1 MDTIGAARRRI
12 MVAGAMLAAGGTAH
26 AQPQVWPA
34 RPVRIVVGFAPGG
47 GVDAMGRLLAARLAE
62 QLGQQFI
69 VENRAGASGL
79 IAADTVTRAA
89 PDGHTLLLA
98 DTSLLIARSFGNT
111 QAPDPERA
119 FTPVALAFRAPLMVV
134 ANTAFPASDPA
145 SLVRTLKAEPGRHAY
160 ATSGVGT
167 VHHLGFELLKQRTGT
182 FVVHIPYRGAS
193 QILPDVAGGQ
203 LPLGVVSATAGM
215 AQAKAGRV
223 KAIGMLSR
231 DRLPGAEGI
240 APLADAVPD
249 LDVAPSLFLLGPAGI
264 AADVASRIGE
274 SIRQALST
282 PAAAQTA
289 AAQGVVL
296 TYGDAR
302 QLRQAMARETE
313 QFARVIRE
321 RNLTADRG

>member
-1 MDTIGAARRRI
+1 MDTIDSARRRL
-12 MVAGAMLAAGGTAH
+12 VLGAGLLTATAAAH
-26 AQPQVWPA
+26 AQQPGWPA
-34 RPVRIVVGFAPGG
+34 RPVRILVGFAPGG
-47 GVDAMGRLLAARLAE
+47 GVDAMARLLAARLSE
-62 QLGQQFI
+62 QLGQQF
-69 VENRAGASGL
+69 VVDNRAGASGL
-79 IAADTVTRAA
+79 IAADATARAA

-111 QAPDPERA
+111 QAPDPVTA

-134 ANTAFPASDPA
+134 ANNAFPASDPA
-145 SLVRTLKAEPGRHAY
+145 SLVRILKAEPGRHSY

-167 VHHLGFELLKQRTGT
+167 VHHLGFELLKQRTAT

-223 KAIGMLSR
+223 KALGMLSR
-231 DRLPGAEGI
+231 DRLPGIEGV

-249 LDVAPSLFLLGPAGI
+249 LDVAPSLFVLGPAGI
-264 AADVASRIGE
+264 APDLANRIGE
-274 SIRQALST
+274 AVRQALSA
-282 PAAAQTA
+282 PAAMQTA
-289 AAQGVVL
+289 AAQGAVL
-296 TYGDAR
+296 TYGNAG
-302 QLRQAMARETE
+302 QLQQAMARETA

-321 RNLTADRG
+321 QKLTAQGG

>member
-1 MDTIGAARRRI
+1 MDTNGAARRRI
-12 MVAGAMLAAGGTAH
+12 MVAGAMLAAGGTAR
-26 AQPQVWPA
+26 AQLPAWPQ

-47 GVDAMGRLLAARLAE
+47 GVDAMGRLLAARLSE

-79 IAADTVTRAA
+79 IAAEAVARAA

-111 QAPDPERA
+111 QAPDPVRA

-134 ANTAFPASDPA
+134 AHNAFPASDPA
-145 SLVRTLKAEPGRHAY
+145 SLVRTLKAEPGRHSY

-223 KAIGMLSR
+223 KALGMLSR
-231 DRLPGAEGI
+231 DRLPGTEGV

-264 AADVASRIGE
+264 ATDIAGRVGE
-274 SIRQALST
+274 AVRQALST

-302 QLRQAMARETE
+302 QLQQAMARETE

-321 RNLTADRG
+321 RNLTAEGG